1 MSFFIQVLDDH
12 VNKARCTFR
21 PSGEASEG
29 DDEHIIGGRNGEH
42 EGSRGDRCGGGG
54 GVKTVQA
61 KVRGS
66 RGGNDGVSGED
77 TVCQVRGGMSR

>member
-54 GVKTVQA
+54 G
-61 KVRGS
+61 
-66 RGGNDGVSGED
+66 
-77 TVCQVRGGMSR
+77 